1 MFKDFATNYIAGLSV
16 AQQKLDYE
24 VLEKIANIVKEA
36 IDGRK
41 KIFMIGNGG
50 SSSAPSHSAG
60 DYSKELG
67 ARTVCLSDNIPAL
80 TAWANDTDYDNVFK
94 GQLENMLDPGDIV
107 IGYSGSGNSKNV
119 LNALEFANKHGC
131 QTIGITGNYNGVGGG
146 KIVEVAKC
154 SLVVETESMEQI
166 EDMEVI
172 INHII
177 KESIKSGNL

>member
-1 MFKDFATNYIAGLSV
+1 
-16 AQQKLDYE
+16 
-24 VLEKIANIVKEA
+24 
-36 IDGRK
+36 
-41 KIFMIGNGG
+41 
-50 SSSAPSHSAG
+50 
-60 DYSKELG
+60 
-67 ARTVCLSDNIPAL
+67 
-80 TAWANDTDYDNVFK
+80 
-94 GQLENMLDPGDIV
+94 MLDSGDIV